1 MGLARW
7 RIVGYGIGLAIRDG
21 ADLVPAAA
29 LSTVTLASYLNNVTS
44 VTKQYNS
51 VLQRN
56 LESREARRATHWPHV
71 HVLAASAGAWLKA
84 IDARFSPGRS
94 LVDQMAR
101 GGLNVT

>member
-1 MGLARW
+1 M
-7 RIVGYGIGLAIRDG
+7 AI
-21 ADLVPAAA
+21 
-29 LSTVTLASYLNNVTS
+29 YLNNFAS

-56 LESREARRATHWPHV
+56 LESREAHRATHWRHV

-84 IDARFSPGRS
+84 IDARCSPARS